1 MISILVSYWINWI
14 VKKQKL
20 KLFLLVYFF
29 LAVKFLKNINIFFKI
44 FSAILLYILIF
55 FLYLI
60 IKNYVVLNENNIKSD
75 NNCNRFKGQRCC
87 PLKLQVFIKIYD
99 FYFSLTLD

>member
-1 MISILVSYWINWI
+1 MILFLISHWINWI
-14 VKKQKL
+14 IKNLKL

-29 LAVKFLKNINIFFKI
+29 LIAIFLKNINIFLEI

-60 IKNYVVLNENNIKSD
+60 IKNYIVLNENNIKFDSD
-75 NNCNRFKGQRCC
+75 CNRFKG
-87 PLKLQVFIKIYD
+87 
-99 FYFSLTLD
+99 